1 MDAFFELRGR
11 RVPRLI
17 YGTAWKEERTAAL
30 CREALAAGFRGFD
43 TANQR
48 KHYLEVGL
56 GQAIAEATRAAAVG
70 SPAASTPPRESLFL
84 QTKFTYARGQDHR
97 LPYDPQASLTT
108 QVRQSFQSSL
118 EHLQV
123 TYVDSFVLHGPESGD
138 GWSRGDREVWRAME
152 ALHAE
157 GGTHLLGVS
166 NITRDQLAALLASA
180 TVAPAI
186 VQNRCYARTG
196 WDREVRAV
204 CRDRGIAYQ
213 AFSLLTANRT
223 ELASAPVVNLA
234 GRLGATVPQLVF
246 RFAMEVGMMPLTGTS
261 SRAHMDQDLAAR
273 LVPLDAA
280 DLATMEDLG

>member
-1 MDAFFELRGR
+1 MEPFFELRGR

-30 CREALAAGFRGFD
+30 CQEALAAGFRGFD

-56 GQAIAEATRAAAVG
+56 GQALAEATRAPDLG
-70 SPAASTPPRESLFL
+70 SPAASTPSRESLFL

-97 LPYDPQASLTT
+97 LPYDPKAPLTT

-123 TYVDSFVLHGPESGD
+123 TYVDSFVLHGPESGS

-152 ALHAE
+152 ALQAE
-157 GGTHLLGVS
+157 GGVHLLGVS
-166 NITRDQLAALLASA
+166 NITSDQLVALLASA
-180 TVAPAI
+180 TVPPAI

-196 WDREVRAV
+196 WDREVRAL

-213 AFSLLTANRT
+213 GFSLLTANRT
-223 ELASAPVVNLA
+223 ELASAPVLNLA
-234 GRLGATVPQLVF
+234 ERLGATVPQLVF

-280 DLATMEDLG
+280 DVATIEDLG